1 MFAKS
6 RFGVGAALGGVRH
19 SVVSYGTSAVSS
31 SSCVH
36 PCTPHYPDANTDL
49 DASSIFSP
57 TKPIS
62 AALNILCL

>member
-1 MFAKS
+1 
-6 RFGVGAALGGVRH
+6 
-19 SVVSYGTSAVSS
+19 VSYGTSAVSS

-62 AALNILCL
+62 ATLNILCL